1 MSPGDGSYDAIGL
14 MKQLG
19 EQTAGAFADAQK
31 VLGDETPE
39 TIMKGKC
46 ATNDEEEKEENHNPN
61 SASTFMVCL
70 SSIIL
75 RTNSS
80 LTIRIPGERTIP
92 FEVVLGCCI
101 SFDSEQHSREIE
113 AGLHKWLVSPS
124 FCHFLC

>member
-46 ATNDEEEKEENHNPN
+46 VIIHDEEKESNQ
-61 SASTFMVCL
+61 FVVCS

-75 RTNSS
+75 QEFLFSFCYTNSKVATRLLYCQMS
-80 LTIRIPGERTIP
+80 
-92 FEVVLGCCI
+92 
-101 SFDSEQHSREIE
+101 SM
-113 AGLHKWLVSPS
+113 AGLLM
-124 FCHFLC
+124 LIL

>member
-46 ATNDEEEKEENHNPN
+46 ITKDEEEKGDNHNPDP
-61 SASTFMVCL
+61 ASTFMVCYS
-70 SSIIL
+70 SSIIP
-75 RTNSS
+75 R
-80 LTIRIPGERTIP
+80 
-92 FEVVLGCCI
+92 EVLSI
-101 SFDSEQHSREIE
+101 D
-113 AGLHKWLVSPS
+113 
-124 FCHFLC
+124 